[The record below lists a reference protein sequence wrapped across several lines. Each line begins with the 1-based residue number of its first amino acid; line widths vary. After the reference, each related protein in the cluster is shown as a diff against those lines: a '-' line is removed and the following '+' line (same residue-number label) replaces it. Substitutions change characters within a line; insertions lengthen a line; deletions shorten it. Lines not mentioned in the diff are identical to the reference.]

1 MTTTPLIT
9 VIAMEMRMM
18 RVTGLMI
25 MVLCWLSE
33 QCPCFHLGSDGERQ
47 TEGTDAS
54 RKRDTRSSAGHHKS
68 EDTSDSREED
78 GAVSLFF
85 LILYSYLFVL
95 LHFRLTTLD
104 RVLMG

>member
-1 MTTTPLIT
+1 MSDRTDDNG
-9 VIAMEMRMM
+9 A
-18 RVTGLMI
+18 
-25 MVLCWLSE
+25 CWLSE
-33 QCPCFHLGSDGERQ
+33 QCPCFYLGSDGERQ

-78 GAVSLFF
+78 AAVSLFF
-85 LILYSYLFVL
+85 LALILVVLF
-95 LHFRLTTLD
+95 HFRLTTFD